1 MAKRVSVALLG
12 TGFGV
17 ALLVPVVGVVAMLTG
32 GLALAIQ
39 LENDLALNEP
49 AP

>member
-17 ALLVPVVGVVAMLTG
+17 ALLAPMVGVVAMLTG
-32 GLALAIQ
+32 GVALAIQ
-39 LENDLALNEP
+39 LENDLAANEP
-49 AP
+49 AS

>member
-17 ALLVPVVGVVAMLTG
+17 ALVVPMVGVVAMLTG
-32 GLALAIQ
+32 GVALAIQ
-39 LENDLALNEP
+39 RENVLAANE

>member
-1 MAKRVSVALLG
+1 MAKRMSVALLG

-17 ALLVPVVGVVAMLTG
+17 ALLAPMVGVVAMLTG
-32 GLALAIQ
+32 GVALAIQ
-39 LENDLALNEP
+39 LENDLAANE

>member
-32 GLALAIQ
+32 GVALAIQ
-39 LENDLALNEP
+39 LENDLAATEP